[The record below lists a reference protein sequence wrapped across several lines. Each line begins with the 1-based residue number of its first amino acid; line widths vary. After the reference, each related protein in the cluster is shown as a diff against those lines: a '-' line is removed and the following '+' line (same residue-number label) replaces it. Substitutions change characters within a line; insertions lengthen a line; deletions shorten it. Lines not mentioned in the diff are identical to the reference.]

1 MKSEKLKEIVLKSLE
16 DMKAQDINVLDVKER
31 TSVTEYMIVASGTS
45 SRHIKSIAD
54 NVVGDVKEKGILP
67 LGIEGGTG
75 SDWVLV
81 DLGDIVVHVMMHSAR
96 EFYDLERFWT
106 ETPNADGLIN

>member
-1 MKSEKLKEIVLKSLE
+1 MKSEKLKEIVLKSLD

-31 TSVTEYMIVASGTS
+31 TSMTEYMVVASGTS
-45 SRHIKSIAD
+45 SRHVKSIAD
-54 NVVGDVKEKGILP
+54 NVVEDVKENGVLP
-67 LGIEGGTG
+67 LGVEGGAG

-81 DLGDIVVHVMMHSAR
+81 DLGDIIVHVMKSSAR

-106 ETPNADGLIN
+106 ETPNDDGSID